1 MRFCTKS
8 EFAENV
14 EERLDEITPGKC
26 IISNSNEASEILGQ
40 WCKWLIYEF
49 IKKV

>member
-1 MRFCTKS
+1 MTLCTES

-14 EERLDEITPGKC
+14 EERLDEITPGKY

-40 WCKWLIYEF
+40 RHK
-49 IKKV
+49 